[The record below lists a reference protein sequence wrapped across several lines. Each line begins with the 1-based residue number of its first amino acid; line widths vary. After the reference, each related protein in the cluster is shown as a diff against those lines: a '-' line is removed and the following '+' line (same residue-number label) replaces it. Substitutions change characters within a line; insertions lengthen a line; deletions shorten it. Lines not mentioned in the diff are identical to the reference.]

1 VNPSPSVLNVEK
13 KPQLWPD
20 ENTRACI
27 SDDQI
32 RQVGRSA
39 VDVTLPVK
47 GPARRLSWGY
57 LGGDAYLGPR
67 RATNTPHGLTT
78 ENSAQIPKMWLIY
91 HRLAFFDTASIL
103 SNQYFLSIFW
113 FLFPKIT
120 R

>member
-1 VNPSPSVLNVEK
+1 
-13 KPQLWPD
+13 
-20 ENTRACI
+20 
-27 SDDQI
+27 
-32 RQVGRSA
+32 

-78 ENSAQIPKMWLIY
+78 ENSAQIPKVWLIY
-91 HRLAFFDTASIL
+91 HRLAFFGTASIL
-103 SNQYFLSIFW
+103 SNQYFLSIFV
-113 FLFPKIT
+113 FIHQHCPIRKT